1 MLYESIYADP
11 MRDNVAKH
19 LLSDSF
25 IRKSFIEVFAG
36 IKVESSQL
44 LTDNLKTIDQ
54 YEALSHALKHF
65 DQERAKRLKKAQ
77 FFQVLDENGKK
88 HREGAVLLNW
98 IDRNVGLLKKAI
110 PRSSSNTVDILCK
123 LQDGSFVTVEF
134 QIDQGNFF
142 MQRALYYLARVYQ
155 RQETGKNYDKL
166 RPVIAINLIGRRNVT
181 GWESKNF
188 FKHFVFQDQCSDEK
202 LNDLTLI
209 QYSLS
214 HFDEALRSSFDS
226 FDFCFKEK
234 DFDRERL
241 KEWLKMFEGA
251 PYLDHEVK
259 SERYCDV
266 NAAYTRIDN
275 DNIERENPELV
286 AIRRSIEKFYPKMT
300 EEQKEE
306 CRQEGRQECEQQML
320 LKMVKKFLNQNKR
333 DEEICDLLDIN
344 EEKFQEIKNTFIRN
358 KTLCQ

>member
-11 MRDNVAKH
+11 MRDTVAKH
-19 LLSDSF
+19 LLGDPF

-36 IKVESSQL
+36 IKVESSHL

-54 YEALSHALKHF
+54 YEALSQALKHF
-65 DQERAKRLKKAQ
+65 EQDKAIRLKKAQ
-77 FFQVLDENGKK
+77 FFQVLDDNGKK
-88 HREGAVLLNW
+88 HREGAALLNW
-98 IDRNVGLLKKAI
+98 IDRNLVLLKKAI
-110 PRSSSNTVDILCK
+110 PRSGSNTVDILCQ

-134 QIDQGNFF
+134 QINQGDFF

-155 RQETGKNYDKL
+155 RQETGKNYEKL
-166 RPVIAINLIGRRNVT
+166 RPVIAINLIGRRHVT
-181 GWESKNF
+181 GWKSHNF

-202 LNDLTLI
+202 LDELTLI

-214 HFDEALRSSFDS
+214 RFEEVLKSQFDS
-226 FDFCFKEK
+226 FDFHFKEK

-251 PYLDHEVK
+251 PYLSHEMSNK
-259 SERYCDV
+259 KYDDV

-306 CRQEGRQECEQQML
+306 CREEGRQECEQQML
-320 LKMVKKFLNQNKR
+320 LKMVKNALEMNQSDELICIFLK
-333 DEEICDLLDIN
+333 IST
-344 EEKFQEIKNTFIRN
+344 EKLQEIKELLI
-358 KTLCQ
+358 KQLKL